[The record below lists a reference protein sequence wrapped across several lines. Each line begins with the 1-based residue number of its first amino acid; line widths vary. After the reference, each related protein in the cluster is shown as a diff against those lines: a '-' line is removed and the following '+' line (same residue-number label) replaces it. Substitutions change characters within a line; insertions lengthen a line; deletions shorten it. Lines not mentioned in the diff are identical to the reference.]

1 MDWESQKK
9 RMLASLE
16 EDDRDDEESVAERQT
31 VEGTIRITDQ
41 IVEQKDREIAE
52 LKRLLEGTSA
62 GAGAGAAAV
71 ADLFDGDELIRQ
83 EREKLQLAQVEWRE
97 KIGKA
102 EIDISVERA
111 KIARERME
119 LEEKLRLY
127 QNEQATRPSDGASA
141 VPEKPARGRWL
152 SRLGLKDLNDE

>member
-9 RMLASLE
+9 RWLASLE
-16 EDDRDDEESVAERQT
+16 EDDRDDEEAVAERQT
-31 VEGTIRITDQ
+31 IEGTIQITDQ
-41 IVEQKDREIAE
+41 IVGQKDREIAE
-52 LKRLLEGTSA
+52 LKRQLEEQSGGTS
-62 GAGAGAAAV
+62 GGTAAMSELL
-71 ADLFDGDELIRQ
+71 DTDELIRE
-83 EREKLQLAQVEWRE
+83 EREKLRLVQDEWRE

-119 LEEKLRLY
+119 LEEKLRVY
-127 QNEQATRPSDGASA
+127 QNEQATRPSDGTPAA
-141 VPEKPARGRWL
+141 PEKPARGRWL